1 MIVVMKIDE
10 LRYDFI
16 SLIIC
21 CISYSYK
28 LILIF
33 WILKKF
39 NLFIFRKSNFINL
52 NFFKRIFLLIY
63 KLKIFNRINKIFLEL
78 KII

>member
-39 NLFIFRKSNFINL
+39 NIIN
-52 NFFKRIFLLIY
+52 
-63 KLKIFNRINKIFLEL
+63 INK
-78 KII
+78 